1 MQRKFRNLGADLFDI
16 AIIGGGIT
24 GACIARDAARRGL
37 SVALVEKGDFSC
49 GTSAG
54 STKLVHGGLRYLKS
68 LELRLI
74 RESLRE
80 RRVWER
86 IAPHMVYPMPFLL
99 PLKAPADRWVIGA
112 GLTLYDLLSFDRNWL
127 DDPDQRMP
135 AHRSL
140 TAAEARALEPSL
152 AGTALDSAMLYY
164 DCQMYSPERL
174 GLECLI
180 DAAKHGAVV
189 ANHAQAVAFERKG
202 STIHGVRVRD
212 RLDGSE
218 TTVRCK
224 LAINAAGP
232 WADRLLELL
241 DGTGGKSHKLIRSK
255 GIHVVTRA
263 LTQRHALAVSHKGGH
278 FFIVPWRDH
287 SIVGTTDTVFT
298 EEPDALRVTADEIS
312 EFLAF
317 VNEGLP
323 GLDLLPDHVCHAY
336 AGLRPLVDDGS
347 QNSYN
352 ASRKAEIVD
361 HGSEGGP
368 GNLLSAIGGKWTTSR
383 QIAESCVDLVARK
396 LQADTKGC
404 DTAEAPLPGAA
415 GNHKAKVAALA
426 AGRRDIS
433 ASTAETLARN
443 YGAMAG
449 DVLAHAAKDAALLR
463 TVSQRLPDIGAQVV
477 HAVRSEMACTLD
489 DVVFRRTGLGTL
501 GPLEPAALS
510 GIASLMAQELGWS
523 ASETQRQIDSI
534 AWRYAPLAPTGNS

>member
-1 MQRKFRNLGADLFDI
+1 MKRKFRDLGSQLFDI

-24 GACIARDAARRGL
+24 GSCIARDAARRGL

-99 PLKAPADRWVIGA
+99 PLKAPADRWVIGT

-127 DDPDQRMP
+127 DDADQRIP

-152 AGTALDSAMLYY
+152 EAAPFDSAMLYY

-174 GLECLI
+174 GLECI
-180 DAAKHGAVV
+180 MDAVAHGAVV
-189 ANHAQAVAFERKG
+189 ANHAQAIGFERKG
-202 STIHGVRVRD
+202 STIHGVRVKD

-241 DGTGGKSHKLIRSK
+241 DGGGAQSHKLIRSK
-255 GIHVVTRA
+255 GIHVITRP
-263 LTQRHALAVSHKGGH
+263 LTQRHALAVSQKGGH
-278 FFIVPWRDH
+278 FFIVPWREH

-298 EEPDALRVTADEIS
+298 DEPDALRVSGEEVAS
-312 EFLAF
+312 FLSF
-317 VNEGLP
+317 VNE
-323 GLDLLPDHVCHAY
+323 
-336 AGLRPLVDDGS
+336 DDRRRR
-347 QNSYN
+347 N
-352 ASRKAEIVD
+352 RVF
-361 HGSEGGP
+361 
-368 GNLLSAIGGKWTTSR
+368 LCR
-383 QIAESCVDLVARK
+383 R
-396 LQADTKGC
+396 
-404 DTAEAPLPGAA
+404 
-415 GNHKAKVAALA
+415 
-426 AGRRDIS
+426 GRS
-433 ASTAETLARN
+433 
-443 YGAMAG
+443 
-449 DVLAHAAKDAALLR
+449 
-463 TVSQRLPDIGAQVV
+463 
-477 HAVRSEMACTLD
+477 
-489 DVVFRRTGLGTL
+489 
-501 GPLEPAALS
+501 
-510 GIASLMAQELGWS
+510 
-523 ASETQRQIDSI
+523 
-534 AWRYAPLAPTGNS
+534 